1 MSTPKFI
8 DGAVGKIA
16 IHDLGGDGPETL
28 LVAHAT
34 GFLGRVYRAFASE
47 LKNDLRVVAVDMRA
61 HGDSDAPTNEADF
74 DWRGMANDL
83 TRAVEHLGAPTL
95 HGFGH
100 SMGGAAL
107 LEVERTNP
115 GTFASA
121 MVFEPVV
128 PPATFGDQPTPIQR
142 AAAAR
147 LRSFP
152 SSGHAFERY
161 SARPPL
167 GLFRADVLHD
177 YVRHGFSEDD
187 TGEVTLKCSPES
199 EAATFGMAGTIPLAS
214 LSEIA
219 LDVVV
224 ARGGDDGMVGGL
236 VDSIVEALPKGNA
249 VEFPTITHFGPL
261 QDPVIVANAMRD
273 LATASSS

>member
-1 MSTPKFI
+1 MSEAEFI

-16 IHDLGGDGPETL
+16 IHDLGGDGTETL

-34 GFLGRVYRAFASE
+34 GFLGRVYRAFAAE
-47 LKNDLRVVAVDMRA
+47 LKADFHVIALDMRA
-61 HGDSDAPTNEADF
+61 HGDSDAPPHPADF
-74 DWRGMANDL
+74 DWRGMADDI
-83 TRAVEHLGAPTL
+83 TRVISHLNAGVL

-115 GTFASA
+115 GTFTSA

-128 PPATFGDQPTPIQR
+128 PPTTFGDQPTPIQR
-142 AAAAR
+142 AAAGR

-152 SSGHAFERY
+152 SRGHALERY

-177 YVRHGFSEDD
+177 YIRHGFADD
-187 TGEVTLKCSPES
+187 EAGEITLKCLPEH
-199 EAATFGMAGTIPLAS
+199 EAATFGKAGTIPLAS
-214 LSEIA
+214 LSEVA

-224 ARGGDDGMVGGL
+224 ARGGDGGLVGGL
-236 VDSIVEALPKGNA
+236 VDSIVETLPNGRAL
-249 VEFPTITHFGPL
+249 EFPTITHFGPL

-273 LATASSS
+273 LTTASSS